1 MGALEVDVELV
12 AAVDGPGDEG
22 RARLLV
28 EAGEHRV
35 GGVGLLLVGEVQAR
49 DDLVQQPAGEDGEV
63 DVGGLRRLVVAPA
76 TGPGLRVRMA
86 QRPSSSV
93 PERPKPRKSPPNAP
107 AGSACQLSTSA
118 SGTGS
123 PAPSNTLPRSQT
135 APGVPSGTT

>member
-1 MGALEVDVELV
+1 MGTLEVDVELV
-12 AAVDGPGDEG
+12 AVGAALGDER

-28 EAGEHRV
+28 EAREHRI
-35 GGVGLLLVGEVQAR
+35 GGVGLRLVGEVQAR

-63 DVGGLRRLVVAPA
+63 DVGRLRGSSEPPA

-118 SGTGS
+118 SGIGS
-123 PAPSNTLPRSQT
+123 PSPSNTRPRSQI
-135 APGVPSGTT
+135 APGVPSGTA